1 MLFRSPRVFVE
12 EPISL
17 AFLIAAALLLV
28 VVAAPAIR
36 RKREEALQE

>member
-1 MLFRSPRVFVE
+1 VS

-17 AFLIAAALLLV
+17 AFLIAAALLLI

-36 RKREEALQE
+36 STREEALRE

>member
-1 MLFRSPRVFVE
+1 MVFVQ

-17 AFLIAAALLLV
+17 AFLLAAAGLII

-36 RKREEALQE
+36 RARETALKE